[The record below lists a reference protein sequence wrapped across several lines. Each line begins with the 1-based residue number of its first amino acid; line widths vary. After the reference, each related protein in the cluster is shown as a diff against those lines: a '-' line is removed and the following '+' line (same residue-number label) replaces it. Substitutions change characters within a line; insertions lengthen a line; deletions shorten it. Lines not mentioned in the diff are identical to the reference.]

1 MTKENNETILL
12 DQNMRCSTTDAN
24 TVFTLD
30 YWRIFRVPASRSSG
44 NEKYYLQKRKKKS
57 LSWTSPS
64 GHVKEGTEI
73 VAVADT
79 REEAVIL
86 LGRKLDDK

>member
-1 MTKENNETILL
+1 MTKENSETILL
-12 DQNMRCSTTDAN
+12 DQNMRCSTTEAN
-24 TVFTLD
+24 TILRLD
-30 YWRIFRVPASRSSG
+30 YWRIFCLLGSQARGSD
-44 NEKYYLQKRKKKS
+44 KYYLQKRKSKVLAWSSK
-57 LSWTSPS
+57 S
-64 GHVKEGTEI
+64 GHANEGTEI